1 MLSIKDEDIRVAF
14 TTMMNKLIFANNLI
28 LKPLAMQIK
37 NYSEDTRLQRIKDLE
52 QALLQNKEKR
62 DTLQKLFAD
71 KIIDTVFYTRENNLL
86 LTSFS
91 SFKKEINLL
100 EQNLDG
106 DNVKIKSINN
116 LLKFTQKAEML
127 QEYNSELFT
136 EFIEKIIVYSREE
149 IGFKLKCGLTLRE
162 RM

>member
-1 MLSIKDEDIRVAF
+1 
-14 TTMMNKLIFANNLI
+14 MMNKLIFANNLI